1 MNMIMVED
9 GHTSLAQALF
19 DETFHMAWGGL
30 PDDYPDKWTIEE
42 TPPDYVL
49 LTETA
54 TLTKGASGGLDAL
67 PKTPVDS
74 IVSVVAGVTTY
85 LQGTDYALSG
95 NAVNW
100 ELPGAEPETGVTY
113 QVTYRYR
120 VSLALRHAL
129 ELEKGR
135 RLVTLKTYAVEDPN
149 GSIIANGTKW
159 SSTDTPTRNL
169 YLQFKFDADD
179 APTDIIYQLG
189 IFMGTTPAEGVAPD
203 KQYLLP
209 SEIGNA
215 GILFMAENVAP
226 FARNP
231 ATREMFE
238 YVITF

>member
-9 GHTSLAQALF
+9 GHTSLAQAMF
-19 DETFHMAWGGL
+19 NETFHMAWGGL
-30 PDDYPDKWTIEE
+30 TDDYPDKWTIED

-54 TLTKGASGGLDAL
+54 TLTKGTSGGSDVL
-67 PKTPVDS
+67 PETPDS
-74 IVSVVAGVTTY
+74 IVSVVAGETTY
-85 LQGTDYALSG
+85 VQGTDYALSG
-95 NAVNW
+95 NAVSW
-100 ELPGAEPETGVTY
+100 ELPGAEPVTGTAY
-113 QVTYRYR
+113 QVTYWYR
-120 VSLALRHAL
+120 VSLAMRHAL

-135 RLVTLKTYAVEDPN
+135 RLVTLQTYAVEDPH

-159 SSTDTPTRNL
+159 SSTATPTRNM
-169 YLQFKFDADD
+169 YLQFRFDADD
-179 APTDIIYQLG
+179 APTDIIYQLA
-189 IFMGTTPAEGVAPD
+189 IVMGTTPAAGVAPD
-203 KQYLLP
+203 KEYLLP

-215 GILFMAENVAP
+215 GILFMAENVVP